1 MSDPTIASV
10 TEEMLAYRCPRY
22 QEFPKIPLYRDQVLD
37 CLNGW
42 LQPLCAWP
50 DQVPVTAAMIN
61 NYVKLK
67 LVAPPVKKKYAPEQ
81 LAQLFCV
88 LLLKQ
93 VFSISEIQSL
103 LLIQTRN
110 YPFPLAYDYFCTAF
124 ETALQTTFSSRAFER
139 IGSQSEHSTL
149 SALVCSAALCVA
161 QKIFTQKYLMLDQH
175 TPLVWDDADRPS
187 LPAEASDTAAEAEA

>member
-1 MSDPTIASV
+1 MSEPTIESV
-10 TEEMLAYRCPRY
+10 TEAMLAYRCPRY
-22 QEFPKIPLYRDQVLD
+22 EEFPKIPLYRDQVLD

-67 LVAPPVKKKYAPEQ
+67 LVASPVKKKYAPEQ

-103 LLIQTRN
+103 LSIQTRN
-110 YPFPLAYDYFCTAF
+110 YPFPLAYDYFCTEF
-124 ETALQTTFSSRAFER
+124 ETALQTTFSSRSFDRVGA
-139 IGSQSEHSTL
+139 QSENSTL
-149 SALVCSAALCVA
+149 SAMVCSAALCVA

-175 TPLVWDDADRPS
+175 APLVREDT
-187 LPAEASDTAAEAEA
+187 PAPEAQLEP